1 MRNRLF
7 ASLFVVIAL
16 LFGITNS
23 ASADQWDYI
32 YGEDPTN
39 ANNVSSFQDVLAD
52 PLGGIYLTGYFFGS
66 YEGLVS
72 GGEYNYF
79 VQHRNTSGQV
89 DWTVPF
95 QTLSISETP
104 SKNFRTYVDGAG
116 NLFIQQFISS
126 NSTWHS
132 FTRSGAHQSTTENIS
147 VRKCL
152 QAVGADEGGLI
163 RLCVNLPNSSGVAKA
178 PGVVEKVDIN
188 FSQSWLTD
196 LSPYASSI
204 CNLDFISRGF
214 SSTYNSDPG
223 CEYLID
229 GAESSFWL
237 VDGLNES
244 NFSFDQDTLPQ
255 VARTATAMTRFSS
268 TDGTKAVA
276 IKHYGVLPRAVSSIG
291 DRSLWMLLDTKDPSL
306 CNSRGRNDCTQGRGP
321 IAVFNASNGS
331 LVGTIDKQFGFFNS
345 FPYYVQS
352 GGSLNEPFRW
362 LFDQGI
368 TAVDMNVTPNAP
380 YHPDYCLTYP
390 FQPAIDPSWLP
401 AGETS
406 FSNMNYGCGYTNSR
420 WFAHIAQDGRQLVL
434 VIGDKLIIFR
444 ITEDESG
451 IPSVKPD
458 SLISVRRFSSSIA
471 ALASDQLGNIYVA
484 GSTTSSTIFAQQTN
498 SRSPQ
503 GTYSSARAFL
513 ARNPTGRIGL
523 TVLPRTPLRIKV
535 AGTNGVP
542 ATGVGAVSMNVTV
555 TSPDGEGFITV
566 YPCDTKPDASNLNY
580 TLDQTVPNAVI
591 APVSSTGEVCF
602 YTNAETHLL
611 ADINGY
617 FPTGQGFTAAGPTR
631 VFDTR
636 SGSAQGLRTVNK
648 VKIGG
653 DQEVRVKMTGLA
665 GLTPS
670 TGVGAVS
677 LNITATGT
685 TADDFGGYVTVY
697 PCGDRPNAS
706 SLNFVS
712 GQTVPNAV
720 IAPVSA
726 SGEVCFYALG
736 TTDLIVDLNGHFL
749 SGAGFTPTTPTRIAD
764 TRSGSDQGVRTVT
777 KAKVGGDT
785 TLKVQ
790 FTDIAGLTPS
800 SGVGAVSLNV
810 TATGTT
816 ADDFGGYVTVYP
828 CGALP
833 NASNLNFVSGQ
844 IVPNAVIAP
853 VSASGEV
860 CFYARGTTDLIVDLN
875 GYFLSGAGF
884 APMSPV
890 RLFDTR

>member
-1 MRNRLF
+1 
-7 ASLFVVIAL
+7 
-16 LFGITNS
+16 
-23 ASADQWDYI
+23 
-32 YGEDPTN
+32 
-39 ANNVSSFQDVLAD
+39 
-52 PLGGIYLTGYFFGS
+52 
-66 YEGLVS
+66 
-72 GGEYNYF
+72 
-79 VQHRNTSGQV
+79 
-89 DWTVPF
+89 
-95 QTLSISETP
+95 
-104 SKNFRTYVDGAG
+104 
-116 NLFIQQFISS
+116 
-126 NSTWHS
+126 
-132 FTRSGAHQSTTENIS
+132 
-147 VRKCL
+147 
-152 QAVGADEGGLI
+152 
-163 RLCVNLPNSSGVAKA
+163 
-178 PGVVEKVDIN
+178 
-188 FSQSWLTD
+188 
-196 LSPYASSI
+196 
-204 CNLDFISRGF
+204 
-214 SSTYNSDPG
+214 
-223 CEYLID
+223 
-229 GAESSFWL
+229 
-237 VDGLNES
+237 
-244 NFSFDQDTLPQ
+244 
-255 VARTATAMTRFSS
+255 MTRFSS